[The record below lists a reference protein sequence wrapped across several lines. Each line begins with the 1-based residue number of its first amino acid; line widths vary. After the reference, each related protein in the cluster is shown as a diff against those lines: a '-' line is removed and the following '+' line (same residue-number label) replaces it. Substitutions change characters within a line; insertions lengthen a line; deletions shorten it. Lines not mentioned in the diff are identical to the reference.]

1 MHYTTLVQAVYYAP
15 RGGQRLMH
23 LGMLI
28 AQRYLRAEDRLIGVV
43 GDAGAGKSLLIRGM
57 FPGLV
62 LTNDDDGVNVRP
74 LPVLED
80 AESDHFRTHTYHLDV
95 RFEMAFSPLW
105 KLAEAVKKAVSG
117 GHRVVVEHFEL
128 LYPLLNLN
136 AEVLIGVG
144 EEVVVTVPTLF
155 GPFPTEIAQQA
166 FDSIIYRKM
175 AHSAEDITSVVMK
188 EMGFEVPTIH
198 SDVKHGFVLEF
209 TEKPKIDLVEVGGGG
224 STSAGLPISYLTT
237 ISCRGQAGIKWF
249 RHILHDGWIEISVWK
264 EFSIHPLQRHIFR
277 GRIGNRRA
285 MAVMVPRA
293 AILSLSSNSGIPQ
306 RRNYRFCA
314 RTGEAWA
321 VVMQKTISPDLP
333 GCSAGRLK
341 VLKEVRRHWRGD
353 ELPVIALAP
362 PERGEVLLQE
372 AASLG
377 ADYCMQRPVDYA
389 VLARRIKQLCR
400 ENVPRFAADL
410 SRQRVEDICRR
421 YFDAMGI
428 PPHYKGYRY
437 LMEGVWLACQH
448 PRWLNAVTTRLYPA
462 IGKRFATG
470 GVQVE
475 RAMRYALDATW
486 EKGELDELYR
496 LFPYE
501 VRPDSGKPTN
511 SAFLAKMVNFV
522 LLEIDVGG

>member
-1 MHYTTLVQAVYYAP
+1 MAEVIRVLLADSDP
-15 RGGQRLMH
+15 RF
-23 LGMLI
+23 
-28 AQRYLRAEDRLIGVV
+28 RAELGEFLNGRNGLRFLGALER
-43 GDAGAGKSLLIRGM
+43 GRRGAGC
-57 FPGLV
+57 
-62 LTNDDDGVNVRP
+62 
-74 LPVLED
+74 
-80 AESDHFRTHTYHLDV
+80 
-95 RFEMAFSPLW
+95 
-105 KLAEAVKKAVSG
+105 
-117 GHRVVVEHFEL
+117 
-128 LYPLLNLN
+128 
-136 AEVLIGVG
+136 
-144 EEVVVTVPTLF
+144 
-155 GPFPTEIAQQA
+155 
-166 FDSIIYRKM
+166 
-175 AHSAEDITSVVMK
+175 
-188 EMGFEVPTIH
+188 
-198 SDVKHGFVLEF
+198 
-209 TEKPKIDLVEVGGGG
+209 
-224 STSAGLPISYLTT
+224 
-237 ISCRGQAGIKWF
+237 CRNKT
-249 RHILHDGWIEISVWK
+249 
-264 EFSIHPLQRHIFR
+264 QR
-277 GRIGNRRA
+277 
-285 MAVMVPRA
+285 
-293 AILSLSSNSGIPQ
+293 
-306 RRNYRFCA
+306 
-314 RTGEAWA
+314 
-321 VVMQKTISPDLP
+321 SPDLP
-333 GCSAGRLK
+333 GFSANGRFKGAERGQTAL
-341 VLKEVRRHWRGD
+341 EGD

-522 LLEIDVGG
+522 LLK

>member
-1 MHYTTLVQAVYYAP
+1 MAEVIRVLLADSDP
-15 RGGQRLMH
+15 RF
-23 LGMLI
+23 
-28 AQRYLRAEDRLIGVV
+28 RAELGEFLNGRNGLRFL
-43 GDAGAGKSLLIRGM
+43 GALERGEDVARAVAETKPSVLLIC
-57 FPGLV
+57 L
-62 LTNDDDGVNVRP
+62 DSRP
-74 LPVLED
+74 
-80 AESDHFRTHTYHLDV
+80 T
-95 RFEMAFSPLW
+95 
-105 KLAEAVKKAVSG
+105 G
-117 GHRVVVEHFEL
+117 G
-128 LYPLLNLN
+128 
-136 AEVLIGVG
+136 
-144 EEVVVTVPTLF
+144 
-155 GPFPTEIAQQA
+155 
-166 FDSIIYRKM
+166 
-175 AHSAEDITSVVMK
+175 
-188 EMGFEVPTIH
+188 
-198 SDVKHGFVLEF
+198 
-209 TEKPKIDLVEVGGGG
+209 
-224 STSAGLPISYLTT
+224 
-237 ISCRGQAGIKWF
+237 
-249 RHILHDGWIEISVWK
+249 
-264 EFSIHPLQRHIFR
+264 
-277 GRIGNRRA
+277 
-285 MAVMVPRA
+285 
-293 AILSLSSNSGIPQ
+293 
-306 RRNYRFCA
+306 
-314 RTGEAWA
+314 
-321 VVMQKTISPDLP
+321 
-333 GCSAGRLK
+333 LK
-341 VLKEVRRHWRGD
+341 VLQEVRRHWRGD